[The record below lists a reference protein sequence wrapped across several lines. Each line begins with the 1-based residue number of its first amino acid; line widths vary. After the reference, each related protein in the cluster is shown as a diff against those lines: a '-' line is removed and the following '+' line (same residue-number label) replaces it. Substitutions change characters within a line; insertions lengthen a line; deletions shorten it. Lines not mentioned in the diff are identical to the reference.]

1 MTPLEYKTFCE
12 STYACPEEY
21 LRLLLVKK
29 LGKVASLFAKAMRD
43 GVSRRVQCDN
53 CDSTGWEAILIPK
66 FDKRFKGGKTWE
78 DSTRLC
84 QTCDAEEI
92 RIYGPEA
99 VDRDAL
105 LRKLGDV
112 MWCAAMLDDRQ
123 NIVAWPVEKPWW
135 LNDRPASEMLGDIW
149 AEFDDGASALMWACF
164 AVIKLGFAPEEVAT
178 ANVEKLKGRRE
189 RGTIHGA
196 GDER

>member
-12 STYACPEEY
+12 TTYACPEGTDREEY
-21 LRLLLVKK
+21 LRLLLIDEEYLCLLLIEK
-29 LGKVASLFAKAMRD
+29 LGKVASLLAKAMRD
-43 GVSRRVQCDN
+43 GVSRVEDGYTS
-53 CDSTGWEAILIPK
+53 DPK
-66 FDKRFKGGKTWE
+66 IDHT
-78 DSTRLC
+78 
-84 QTCDAEEI
+84 
-92 RIYGPEA
+92 YGPEA
-99 VDRDAL
+99 VDREAL
-105 LRKLGDV
+105 KKELGDV
-112 MWCAAMLDDRQ
+112 MWCAAMLDDRDWRQ

-164 AVIKLGFAPEEVAT
+164 AVIKLGFAPQSVAL
-178 ANVEKLKGRRE
+178 ANVEKLRGRRE